1 MRQRDDLKVRLAAAK
16 ELLDRAYGRGT
27 EVVKGFETDRVVER
41 MKQLERKRR
50 QQAQEA
56 RPVIRPNGELQLGNK
71 V

>member
-27 EVVKGFETDRVVER
+27 EVVKGSSITDRVVER
-41 MKQLERKRR
+41 MEQLERKRLAA
-50 QQAQEA
+50 QQA
-56 RPVIRPNGELQLGNK
+56 RPVVRPNGELRLGNK